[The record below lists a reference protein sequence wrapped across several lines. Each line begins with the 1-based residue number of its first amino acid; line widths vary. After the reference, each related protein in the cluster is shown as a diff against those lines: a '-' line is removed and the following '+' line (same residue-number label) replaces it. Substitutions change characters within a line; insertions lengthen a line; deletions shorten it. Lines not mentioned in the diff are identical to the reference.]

1 MRPVVQTVSENYA
14 ALLEEVRQLLARFLE
29 GHASVRWVNP
39 RSPGMVFLGPTGY
52 WTELT
57 QEGRRAQS
65 QLRERASFLR
75 ALTRTLLAELPDG
88 AWKDVDE
95 ALSEIEKVIE
105 QDAVWAK
112 TTDEEAAVVN
122 KHLDFLLERIAD
134 LYDGSDGVAILMP
147 DTSAVIHNPA
157 LEDWEFVETKRFTIL
172 LTPTVL
178 GELDDLKVAPRA
190 EVRERAESAIR
201 RIEGYMSRG
210 NPHEGIPLR
219 RDRST
224 LRLLASEP
232 RRDHVLPW
240 LDLSV
245 KDDRHIASVID
256 AMRQHPRTPV
266 VLVARDINMK
276 NKAIYARLPHLEP
289 PDPPASSEAAG
300 PAPAPGASA

>member
-1 MRPVVQTVSENYA
+1 
-14 ALLEEVRQLLARFLE
+14 
-29 GHASVRWVNP
+29 
-39 RSPGMVFLGPTGY
+39 
-52 WTELT
+52 
-57 QEGRRAQS
+57 
-65 QLRERASFLR
+65 
-75 ALTRTLLAELPDG
+75 
-88 AWKDVDE
+88 
-95 ALSEIEKVIE
+95 
-105 QDAVWAK
+105 
-112 TTDEEAAVVN
+112 
-122 KHLDFLLERIAD
+122 
-134 LYDGSDGVAILMP
+134 MP

-157 LEDWEFVETKRFTIL
+157 LEDWEFVETRRFTIL

-210 NPHEGIPLR
+210 NPHEGVPLR

-232 RRDHVLPW
+232 HRDHVLPW

-276 NKAIYARLPHLEP
+276 NKAIYARLPHLQP
-289 PDPPASSEAAG
+289 PDPPVVWRSSR
-300 PAPAPGASA
+300 PGGGYRPVALRHLRARSVLERS